1 MNRPHLEGCPNIDCH
16 NNKDCCPFRKIVIPA
31 VMGGDSEG
39 EDYAP
44 ENGAYRNALVEYE
57 SNGHIYMYSSDG
69 IPTRLTGESGASD
82 YEVLT
87 NKPSINGHELIGN
100 KTAEELGITSE
111 PFYVYCIDTQ
121 PGDPEPSE
129 GVYIYKDASYTVPM
143 TVGEILD
150 AYRNGDRVV
159 FADAFSATPSPDEY
173 TFYIYN
179 ELVRVSVTYAN
190 GTSHPATRVRFYIMN
205 NRAGADVPSLL
216 SQACW
221 AATSLSDT
229 WLSITRVN
237 AQARLTAGDGITISG
252 NVISATGGGGGATM
266 FYADLQNVYGNLEIY
281 ADSSQSDI
289 VDSAAMIA
297 ALSRGPVMI
306 KDMNDNNIF
315 VTVVSANGS
324 GGSASIVIDMYDAQG
339 NPATRRF
346 EFEGPDWVEPLLN

>member
-1 MNRPHLEGCPNIDCH
+1 MRTVIRNSYTPKVGDYCN
-16 NNKDCCPFRKIVIPA
+16 KIVI
-31 VMGGDSEG
+31 D
-39 EDYAP
+39 
-44 ENGAYRNALVEYE
+44 E
-57 SNGHIYMYSSDG
+57 STRARYIFDCDGIYTKFSDG
-69 IPTRLTGESGASD
+69 GTSN

-87 NKPSINGHELIGN
+87 NKPSINGHELIGD
-100 KTAEELGITSE
+100 KTAEELGITSPE
-111 PFYVYCIDTQ
+111 PLYVYCIDTH

-159 FADAFSATPSPDEY
+159 FADVFSATPSPDEY

-179 ELVRVSVTYAN
+179 ELVRASVTYAN
-190 GTSHPATRVRFYIMN
+190 GTDHPVTRVRFYIMN
-205 NRAGADVPSLL
+205 NRAGADVPDLL

-237 AQARLTAGDGITISG
+237 AQAQLTAGDGITISG
-252 NVISATGGGGGATM
+252 NVISATGGGGATM
-266 FYADLQNVYGNLEIY
+266 FYADLQNVYGNLGIY
-281 ADSSQSDI
+281 TDSSQSDI

-324 GGSASIVIDMYDAQG
+324 SNPVSIVIDMYDAQG

-346 EFEGPDWVEPLLN
+346 EFEGPDWVETLLN

>member
-1 MNRPHLEGCPNIDCH
+1 MRTVIRNSYTPKVGDYCN
-16 NNKDCCPFRKIVIPA
+16 KIVI
-31 VMGGDSEG
+31 D
-39 EDYAP
+39 
-44 ENGAYRNALVEYE
+44 E
-57 SNGHIYMYSSDG
+57 STRARYIFDCDGIYTKFSDG
-69 IPTRLTGESGASD
+69 GTSN

-87 NKPSINGHELIGN
+87 NKPSINGHELIGD
-100 KTAEELGITSE
+100 KTAEELGITSPE
-111 PFYVYCIDTQ
+111 PLYVYCIDTH

-159 FADAFSATPSPDEY
+159 FADVFSATPSPDEY

-179 ELVRVSVTYAN
+179 ELVRASVTYAN
-190 GTSHPATRVRFYIMN
+190 GTDHPVTRVRFYIMN
-205 NRAGADVPSLL
+205 NRAGADVPDLL

-237 AQARLTAGDGITISG
+237 AQAQLTAGDGITISG
-252 NVISATGGGGGATM
+252 NVISAAGGGGATM
-266 FYADLQNVYGNLEIY
+266 FYADLQNVYGNLGIY
-281 ADSSQSDI
+281 TDSSQSDI

-324 GGSASIVIDMYDAQG
+324 SNPVSIVIDMYDAQG

-346 EFEGPDWVEPLLN
+346 EFEGPDWVETLLN

>member
-1 MNRPHLEGCPNIDCH
+1 MRTVVRNSYTPKVGDYCNM
-16 NNKDCCPFRKIVIPA
+16 IVI
-31 VMGGDSEG
+31 DE
-39 EDYAP
+39 YT
-44 ENGAYRNALVEYE
+44 GALY
-57 SNGHIYMYSSDG
+57 IFDCDG
-69 IPTRLTGESGASD
+69 IYTKFTGDGTSD

-111 PFYVYCIDTQ
+111 PLYVYCLDTYIGQ
-121 PGDPEPSE
+121 DPGE

-159 FADAFSATPSPDEY
+159 FATNSPFHPSPDSY
-173 TFYIYN
+173 TSYVYN
-179 ELVRVSVTYAN
+179 ELVRASVAYAN
-190 GTSHPATRVRFYIMN
+190 GTSQPVTRVRFYIMN
-205 NRAGADVPSLL
+205 NRAGADVPDLL

-252 NVISATGGGGGATM
+252 NVISATGGGGATM
-266 FYADLQNVYGNLEIY
+266 FYADLQNVQSNLDIY
-281 ADSSQSDI
+281 ADASQTDN
-289 VDSAAMIA
+289 VDDAAMIA

-306 KDMNDNNIF
+306 RDANDNNIF

-324 GGSASIVIDMYDAQG
+324 SGPVSIVIDMYDDQG
-339 NPATRRF
+339 DPATRRF
-346 EFEGPDWVEPLLN
+346 EFEGPDWVETLLN